1 MASISSRDLIKQ
13 LKADGW
19 VQVAQRGSHVQ
30 FKHPTKPGRVTVP
43 HPKRDLPPKTAASV
57 YKQAGLKPLR

>member
-57 YKQAGLKPLR
+57 YKQAGPKPLR